1 MSDLPDPVIPAST
14 PPEEVIKWMIFYL
27 GGFTTTVQQMADVLA
42 TEAHVEAHPK
52 ALVTL
57 QRRARD
63 MMQFNEMLS
72 NYLKD
77 RTG

>member
-1 MSDLPDPVIPAST
+1 
-14 PPEEVIKWMIFYL
+14 
-27 GGFTTTVQQMADVLA
+27 MADVLA

-52 ALVTL
+52 AIVTL

-63 MMQFNEMLS
+63 MMQFNEMLT